1 MQKRQYD
8 QIAAVVL
15 FIFSLVVYFVLIP
28 FQVPPD
34 RLGLSS
40 SFFPKISII
49 FIALLSIALFFQS
62 RFTAAAAEQKKISLL
77 SKEEA
82 KRVGIIFAL
91 MCSYI
96 LLLRFLGFFIATPLI
111 LGLMLYYCGQTKKM
125 VFWPV
130 VILLTAAIYI
140 VFEYGMK
147 LMLPVGIF
155 E

>member
-8 QIAAVVL
+8 QLAAIVL
-15 FIFSLVVYFVLIP
+15 VIFSLVVYFVLIP
-28 FQVPPD
+28 LQIPPD

-49 FIALLSIALFFQS
+49 LIAFLSIALFFKS
-62 RFTAAAAEQKKISLL
+62 RFSATAAEKEKISLL

-82 KRVGIIFAL
+82 KRVGNIFAL
-91 MCSYI
+91 MCLYI

-111 LGLMLYYCGQTKKM
+111 LGLMLYYCGQRKKM

-130 VILLTAAIYI
+130 IIFLTASIYI

-147 LMLPVGIF
+147 LMLPCGIF